1 MCKCHLR
8 NMRLKFPKHYLRA
21 TLSLPKLY
29 LTLTVAQ
36 LSLVMSEHVT
46 NPQTIVSIRI
56 SLALREWGDFCMVS
70 TKLILD
76 VRQIGA
82 HHNET
87 VYNTISDFP
96 PCNPPEKYSISLRNA
111 HFSFQTQKRKAICRT
126 LS

>member
-1 MCKCHLR
+1 
-8 NMRLKFPKHYLRA
+8 MRLKFPKHYLRA

-96 PCNPPEKYSISLRNA
+96 PCNPPENIQFRSYTNMQNRQTMR
-111 HFSFQTQKRKAICRT
+111 HFCHTVQRFILGFVRVI
-126 LS
+126 